1 MMSRNTSIQIIN
13 QLLDFLS
20 GQAVPES
27 DFPVSQLI
35 ERGNVRHAHKEVSS
49 FATPLLSPNTTARNR
64 TLSGFW
70 SGRFFL
76 SWWFVG
82 AVCWPL
88 LNRLS
93 VVSRRKGWC
102 RIPAVLNPKT
112 SSATE
117 YNVGFQPCCPLLL
130 PSVCWEL

>member
-1 MMSRNTSIQIIN
+1 MKSRSCENVQVRLNDSWVNLMMSRNTSIRIIN

-20 GQAVPES
+20 GQTVPES
-27 DFPVSQLI
+27 DFPVAQLI
-35 ERGNVRHAHKEVSS
+35 ERGNVRHAHKEVSL

-93 VVSRRKGWC
+93 VVSRRE
-102 RIPAVLNPKT
+102 RLV
-112 SSATE
+112 
-117 YNVGFQPCCPLLL
+117 
-130 PSVCWEL
+130 